1 MSIFAERKIL
11 SHLDELSQY
20 VNGGF
25 YAPIQVEIDL
35 TNKCTSDCPWC
46 FGYVDRKWTDFTLL
60 SPVTDDIE
68 ERNRVSSEKIKRLI
82 DDFSFVGVKSITFTG
97 GGDPTCHT
105 GLFTF
110 IEYAHEKGIEIGLI
124 TNGVIPVIRA
134 LPYCKWI
141 RFSVDA
147 ATKETYGFMHG
158 KPHHFEK
165 VIENV
170 KTASI
175 EKMKHGYPCTL
186 GVGFLTGE
194 KTSGEIKLFTELW
207 KDCSGLDYIQ
217 FRPLLDAYGSSWFTK
232 NPTILDEIRDAV
244 KIDSRVVC
252 STAKYNALMAG
263 ESGQTENCHG
273 IFFES
278 AIAADGKVYTCC
290 HQKGMEQFAVGNLHT
305 ESFISIWQRHLRN
318 RKYKVN
324 KYCPSFCR
332 HYGTNKFIEDEVLN
346 KREHVNFI

>member
-25 YAPIQVEIDL
+25 YAPIQVEVDL
-35 TNKCTSDCPWC
+35 TNNCTSDCPWC
-46 FGYVDRKWTDFTLL
+46 FGYVDRKWTNFSLL
-60 SPVTDDIE
+60 APDTDNIE
-68 ERNRVSSEKIKRLI
+68 ERNKVGLEKIKRLI

-97 GGDPTCHT
+97 GGDPTCHS

-110 IEYAHEKGIEIGLI
+110 IEYAYEKGIEIGLI
-124 TNGVIPVIRA
+124 TNGVIPVNRA
-134 LPYCKWI
+134 IPYCKWI
-141 RFSVDA
+141 RFSVDG

-170 KTASI
+170 KSAAS
-175 EKMKHGYPCTL
+175 EKMKHGYSCTI

-194 KTSGEIKLFTELW
+194 KTQNEISAFVDLWSGVYGI
-207 KDCSGLDYIQ
+207 DYIQ
-217 FRPLLDAYGSSWFTK
+217 FRPLLDAYGASWFSK
-232 NPTILDEIRDAV
+232 NPHILDEIREAEKSDP
-244 KIDSRVVC
+244 RVVC
-252 STAKYNALMAG
+252 STAKYKALMVG
-263 ESGQTENCHG
+263 ESGQTKYCHG

-290 HQKGMEQFAVGNLHT
+290 HQKGMEQFSIGDLHK
-305 ESFISIWQRHLRN
+305 ESFMTIWHRHLKN

-324 KYCPSFCR
+324 KHCPSFCR
-332 HYGTNKFIEDEVLN
+332 HYGTNKFIEDEVLIQ
-346 KREHVNFI
+346 RDHVNFI